1 MQIASNQDINISKDR
16 PKTRRYSVLFAD
28 GKGATV
34 LDMEAQPEAEALAG
48 IRSIFREDYVREVKP
63 L

>member
-1 MQIASNQDINISKDR
+1 MQKASNQDSNISKYQ
-16 PKTRRYSVLFAD
+16 PKTRRYSIVFAD

-48 IRSIFREDYVREVKP
+48 IRSIFRDGYVLEVKA